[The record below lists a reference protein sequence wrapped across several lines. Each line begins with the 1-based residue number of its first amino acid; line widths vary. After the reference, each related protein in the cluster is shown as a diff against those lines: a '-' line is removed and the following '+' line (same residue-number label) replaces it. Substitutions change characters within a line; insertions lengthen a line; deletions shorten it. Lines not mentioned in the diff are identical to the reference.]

1 MIPTHR
7 PLDSRPLHEF
17 RNRLRVARTRL
28 LRTVVTTEEE
38 LATLG
43 EREPGAPIE
52 DAAREE
58 VVGILARL
66 GDQERHE
73 LEEIDAAYAKLAAGT
88 FGTCEG
94 CGGTIPLPRLRV
106 MPAARYCVGC
116 QATRE

>member
-1 MIPTHR
+1 MIRTQR
-7 PLDSRPLHEF
+7 PLDSRTLREF
-17 RNRLRVARTRL
+17 RNRLQVARARL

-43 EREPGAPIE
+43 EREPGAPSG

-66 GDQERHE
+66 GDHERHE
-73 LEEIDAAYAKLAAGT
+73 LEEIGAAYAKLAAGT
-88 FGTCEG
+88 FGACEG
-94 CGGTIPLPRLRV
+94 CGGAIPLPRLRV
-106 MPAARYCVGC
+106 MPATRYCMAC